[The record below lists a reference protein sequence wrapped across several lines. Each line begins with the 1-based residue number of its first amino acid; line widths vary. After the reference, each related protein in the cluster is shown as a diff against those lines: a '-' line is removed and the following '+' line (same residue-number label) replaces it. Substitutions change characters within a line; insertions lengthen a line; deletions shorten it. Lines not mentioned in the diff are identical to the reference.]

1 MTTFN
6 QASMVVLTTRFK
18 ASEQNHEGNVKKAF
32 GEVVNLTNDVKLVA
46 ADGEPLETNRFVLS
60 VFSPCLQKLLLETG
74 ESTVLH
80 LPDCSSK
87 SLKHLLGL
95 FTKGISEMN
104 FSEIGDINDLID
116 SAKLLNVDIRNFSF
130 IHQNS
135 LEDGTDISKTETKS
149 AESLL
154 ESNTDGKRMGR
165 LSFETNPTTLKKPR
179 IDEKEDSIEKF
190 NQNFKKY
197 PSEDSGFKSLPDID
211 AYKSNSS
218 HLVLPAKNLG
228 NPLNLLPMFAHSP
241 KVSPMDSKAAICS
254 KKAGKDS
261 SFCNVHK
268 KIHSGKKGANS
279 QPRPTDKVRRKL
291 LITKDATKEWKC
303 DVCDISFSIREKL
316 RDHRREVKCKQRV
329 VCKNKQRSVDL
340 PTLEYKG
347 TIPFPEDLLS
357 RPGRQ
362 NFLSSLGQN
371 SYSHASDLQNS
382 NFSPSLDEN
391 SYSHASDVSSGGD
404 SVSFL
409 SNFELVQDVKEES
422 LPYIDKSLK
431 FSSLM
436 QNSFVSSNE
445 DSNEERQSKGGSDP
459 IPSSEPRI
467 PRRMALS
474 QLVSKEIPST
484 EKEVMSPFEAKF
496 NTSPIRKQLMMKCCP
511 TNSTLKRCCLKLHRS
526 PQLKSRTSKPL
537 LSTQSNK

>member
-104 FSEIGDINDLID
+104 VSEIGDINDLID

-211 AYKSNSS
+211 AYKSDSFN
-218 HLVLPAKNLG
+218 LVLPAKNLG
-228 NPLNLLPMFAHSP
+228 NPLNLLPTFAHSP

-268 KIHSGKKGANS
+268 KIHSGKKGSSS
-279 QPRPTDKVRRKL
+279 QPRPSDKVRRKL

-303 DVCDISFSIREKL
+303 DVCDISFNIREKL
-316 RDHRREVKCKQRV
+316 RDHRREVKCKRRV
-329 VCKNKQRSVDL
+329 VCKNKQRSVNL
-340 PTLEYKG
+340 PTLEVKG

-357 RPGRQ
+357 LPGSP
-362 NFLSSLGQN
+362 NFLPSLEQN
-371 SYSHASDLQNS
+371 SYSQNS
-382 NFSPSLDEN
+382 NFSSSLDQN
-391 SYSHASDVSSGGD
+391 SCSHASDVSSGNN
-404 SVSFL
+404 SVSFP
-409 SNFELVQDVKEES
+409 NDFEFLQYVKEES

-436 QNSFVSSNE
+436 QNSLVSNSE
-445 DSNEERQSKGGSDP
+445 DRNKDQ
-459 IPSSEPRI
+459 ITSSVPRI

-484 EKEVMSPFEAKF
+484 EKEAMSPFESKF

-511 TNSTLKRCCLKLHRS
+511 TDSTLKRCCFKLDRS
-526 PQLKSRTSKPL
+526 PQLKSRTGKSISPTAL
-537 LSTQSNK
+537 VN

>member
-6 QASMVVLTTRFK
+6 QASMVVLTTLFK

-32 GEVVNLTNDVKLVA
+32 GEVVNLTNDVKLIA

-60 VFSPCLQKLLLETG
+60 VFSPCLQKLLLESTG

-87 SLKHLLGL
+87 SLKHLLSL
-95 FTKGISEMN
+95 FTEGISEMS
-104 FSEIGDINDLID
+104 FSGMSDINDLID
-116 SAKLLNVDIRNFSF
+116 SAKLLDVDIRNFSF
-130 IHQNS
+130 INRNS
-135 LEDGTDISKTETKS
+135 LGSEDGTEISKTETKL

-154 ESNTDGKRMGR
+154 GKNSDGKRMGR
-165 LSFETNPTTLKKPR
+165 LSFETNPTTLKKTK
-179 IDEKEDSIEKF
+179 IDKNECNEYFQSKHLQREKEHSFEIV
-190 NQNFKKY
+190 NFRKH

-211 AYKSNSS
+211 AYKSDSFN
-218 HLVLPAKNLG
+218 LVLPAKNLG
-228 NPLNLLPMFAHSP
+228 NPVNLLPTFAHSP

-268 KIHSGKKGANS
+268 KIHSGKKGFSS
-279 QPRPTDKVRRKL
+279 QPRPSDKVRRKL
-291 LITKDATKEWKC
+291 LITKDAAKEWKC

-340 PTLEYKG
+340 PTLEDKG
-347 TIPFPEDLLS
+347 TIPFPEDLISL
-357 RPGRQ
+357 PGRS
-362 NFLSSLGQN
+362 NFLPSLEQN
-371 SYSHASDLQNS
+371 SHVQNS
-382 NFSPSLDEN
+382 NFSPSLDQSSYISSEN
-391 SYSHASDVSSGGD
+391 N
-404 SVSFL
+404 SVSFP
-409 SNFELVQDVKEES
+409 SNFDLVQDVKEETF
-422 LPYIDKSLK
+422 PYIDESLK

-436 QNSFVSSNE
+436 QNSLVSNKE
-445 DSNEERQSKGGSDP
+445 DSNEERQSKGGTGQ

-474 QLVSKEIPST
+474 QLVSKEIPLT
-484 EKEVMSPFEAKF
+484 DKEIMSPFEAKF

-511 TNSTLKRCCLKLHRS
+511 TNSTLKRCCLKLDKS
-526 PQLKSRTSKPL
+526 PQLKKRTVKS
-537 LSTQSNK
+537 

>member
-60 VFSPCLQKLLLETG
+60 VFSPCLQKLLLLETG

-95 FTKGISEMN
+95 FREGISEMN
-104 FSEIGDINDLID
+104 VSEIGDINDLID

-179 IDEKEDSIEKF
+179 IDEKEDSIKKF

-228 NPLNLLPMFAHSP
+228 NPLNLLPTFAHSP

-268 KIHSGKKGANS
+268 KIHSGKKGSSS
-279 QPRPTDKVRRKL
+279 QPRPSDKVRRKL

-340 PTLEYKG
+340 PTLQDKG
-347 TIPFPEDLLS
+347 TIPFPEDLISL
-357 RPGRQ
+357 PGRS
-362 NFLSSLGQN
+362 NFLPSLEQN
-371 SYSHASDLQNS
+371 SLVQNS
-382 NFSPSLDEN
+382 NFSPSLDQSSYISSEN
-391 SYSHASDVSSGGD
+391 G
-404 SVSFL
+404 SVSFP
-409 SNFELVQDVKEES
+409 SNFELVQDVKEET

-436 QNSFVSSNE
+436 QNSLVSNEE
-445 DSNEERQSKGGSDP
+445 DSNEERQSKGGTGQ

-474 QLVSKEIPST
+474 QLVSKEIPLT
-484 EKEVMSPFEAKF
+484 DKEIMSPFEAKF

-511 TNSTLKRCCLKLHRS
+511 TNSTLKRCCLKLDKS
-526 PQLKSRTSKPL
+526 PQLKKRTGKS
-537 LSTQSNK
+537 LSQTNG